1 MTVPGIFFAVG
12 AQNKWDADSRRYDE
26 TPSSQ
31 PYLSISDSWGGGGD
45 DCLSLWKMN
54 LRGRGGGDRKRYLVT
69 CFWFLLFLKHE
80 GK

>member
-31 PYLSISDSWGGGGD
+31 PYLSISDSWGGGGMTA
-45 DCLSLWKMN
+45 S
-54 LRGRGGGDRKRYLVT
+54 RY
-69 CFWFLLFLKHE
+69 